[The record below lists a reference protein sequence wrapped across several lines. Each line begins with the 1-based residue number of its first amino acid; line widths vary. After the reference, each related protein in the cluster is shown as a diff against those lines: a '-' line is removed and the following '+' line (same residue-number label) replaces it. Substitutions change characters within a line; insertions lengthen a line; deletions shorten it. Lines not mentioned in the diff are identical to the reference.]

1 MELRVWLAIFAAAG
15 AWGTTGVAT
24 RAALNAGVPP
34 VQMAAMRALLA
45 ATLLYVLLAAR
56 GRGRLTRRRERW
68 VTGGVAALFQLALP
82 FVLFTLAYQYA
93 SAGFVGLLVAL
104 VPLGTAIIA
113 HYLLPDEPMHA
124 AKLLG
129 LLVAFAGV
137 AFLLLSGDSGL
148 DQGGNPLLA
157 AGLSLGAVTS
167 VSFAGV
173 YTKGRPGTY
182 EPTELTWMQFAMG
195 TLFIL
200 GAMAPIEGLP
210 IGVSAWGWALIVY
223 LTVVGSITPFLLF
236 YWLLSRVS
244 ATKASLVGYVVP
256 LIALV
261 SGIVLLDER
270 LQTGIAVGGALII
283 IGVVLTNNA
292 EQKVLGVPAS

>member
-1 MELRVWLAIFAAAG
+1 MQFRIWLAIVVAAV

-34 VQMAAMRALLA
+34 VQMAAMRAVLA
-45 ATLLYVLLAAR
+45 AVLLYLLMALR
-56 GRGRLTRRRERW
+56 GRGRITRDRERW
-68 VTGGVAALFQLALP
+68 ITGGFAALFQLAAP

-104 VPLGTAIIA
+104 VPLGTAIVA
-113 HYLLPDEPMHA
+113 HYWLPDEPMHA
-124 AKLLG
+124 AKLAG
-129 LLVAFAGV
+129 LLVAFVGV

-148 DQGGNPLLA
+148 EEGGSPLPAALLSLA
-157 AGLSLGAVTS
+157 AVLSI
-167 VSFAGV
+167 SFAAV

-182 EPTELTWMQFAMG
+182 EPTELTWMQFAAG
-195 TLFIL
+195 SVLIL
-200 GAMAPIEGLP
+200 VAMVVMEGMP
-210 IGVSAWGWALIVY
+210 SGISAWGWTLIAY

-236 YWLLSRVS
+236 YWILARVS

-256 LIALV
+256 IIALF
-261 SGIVLLDER
+261 SGILLLDER
-270 LQTGIAVGGALII
+270 LETGIAVGGVLII

-292 EQKVLGVPAS
+292 ERKVLGVPAA